1 MNLTT
6 LNSVV
11 AWVAALTA
19 TALAEAADGP
29 PAATIEFNRDI
40 RPILADNCLSCHGPD
55 QGQRKAALRLDREES
70 ALARLESGGFAIV
83 RGDVENSLL
92 VQRIEAKHLDMR
104 MPPAEARKVL
114 SPDQIAML
122 KQWVAQGAPWQQHW
136 AWIAPKRP
144 ELPPI
149 AHLSWPRT
157 PIDRFILARLEREG
171 LTPAPEADKPTLI
184 RRASFDL
191 TGLPPSLAQINDF
204 LADQSE
210 QAYEDLVDRLLASP
224 HFGERMA
231 LHWLDLAR
239 YADTHGYHVDSGRE
253 MWPWRDWVIKA
264 FNQNMPFDR
273 FTIEQL
279 AGDLLPGGNQSQTI
293 ATGFNRN
300 TMVNYEGGIEDE
312 EFRVEY
318 VVDRVDTTSTVWL
331 GLTMT
336 CARCHDHKY
345 DPLTMRDYYRLFAF
359 FNNTTDKGSDGA
371 KGNAL
376 PIVKVATAEQLK
388 RLTDLTARIDALRSR
403 LDGPSAEVD
412 AAQHQREP
420 LQEQITNL
428 QQRKEQLQD
437 GLTTTMVMQE
447 LSEDER
453 RQTRMLIRGRYDQH
467 GEVVTA
473 GTPAAL
479 PPMPPGSPTDR
490 RGLSQWLVDPANPL
504 TARVTVNRYWRM
516 VFGMGLVNTSE
527 DFGTRGGRPSHSK
540 LLDYL
545 AVEFVESGWDIKALI
560 KQMVMSSV
568 YRQSSRATPRLFQ
581 RDPNNVLLA
590 RGVRQRLEPEFLRDL
605 SLGVSG
611 LLADRIGGPSVKP
624 YQPPGLWREVSYE
637 PDSGNYSAQVYEQ
650 DTGDNLYR
658 RSLYTFWKRT
668 VPPPNMAAFDA
679 PNREMCTVQRAVT
692 NTPLQA
698 LVLLNDPTFV
708 EAARALGER
717 IMTESSLA
725 GATVEQ
731 RIAFAFRLATARMP
745 RPIEQ
750 AELLGA
756 YKDELVFFESNIAAA
771 QKLLQVGDSHHNP
784 TLAAAE
790 LAAWTTV
797 ASVILNLDETITKG

>member
-1 MNLTT
+1 MNLSTPSFV
-6 LNSVV
+6 L
-11 AWVAALTA
+11 ACAAG
-19 TALAEAADGP
+19 ALAGAAVGP
-29 PAATIEFNRDI
+29 DAPTIEFNRDI
-40 RPILADNCLSCHGPD
+40 RPLLADNCLACHGPD
-55 QGQRKAALRLDREES
+55 QGQREAGLRLDRQES

-83 RGDVENSLL
+83 PGDVENSLL
-92 VQRIEAKHLDMR
+92 VQRIEATHLDVR
-104 MPPAEARKVL
+104 MPPVESRKVL
-114 SPDQIAML
+114 SPDQVALL

-136 AWIAPKRP
+136 AWTAPQRP

-149 AHLSWPRT
+149 DPRSRPRT
-157 PIDRFILARLEREG
+157 PIDRFILARLDREG
-171 LTPAPEADKPTLI
+171 LTPAQQSDKHTMI
-184 RRASFDL
+184 RRVSFDL
-191 TGLPPSLAQINDF
+191 TGLPPSLAQIDDF
-204 LADQSE
+204 VTDRSE
-210 QAYEDLVDRLLASP
+210 QAYENLVNRLLASP

-253 MWPWRDWVIKA
+253 MWPWRDWVIEA

-279 AGDLLPGGNQSQTI
+279 AGDLLPGATQSQII

-318 VVDRVDTTSTVWL
+318 VVDRVETTSTVWL

-336 CARCHDHKY
+336 CSRCHDHKY

-359 FNNTTDKGSDGA
+359 FNNTTDKGFDGA

-376 PIVKVATAEQLK
+376 PFVKLATTEQLE
-388 RLTDLTARIDALRSR
+388 RLADLTARIDALQAR

-412 AAQHQREP
+412 AAEQQREQLQEQ
-420 LQEQITNL
+420 LQEQITEL
-428 QQRKEQLQD
+428 QQRDEQLQD
-437 GLTTTMVMQE
+437 AVTTTMVMQE
-447 LSEDER
+447 LPEDER
-453 RQTRMLIRGRYDQH
+453 RQTHMLIRGRYDQH
-467 GEVVTA
+467 GEVVAA

-479 PPMPPGSPTDR
+479 PPMPPGSLADR
-490 RGLSQWLVDPANPL
+490 RGLAQWLVDPANPL
-504 TARVTVNRYWRM
+504 TARVAVNRYWQM
-516 VFGMGLVNTSE
+516 LFGRGLVPTS
-527 DFGTRGGRPSHSK
+527 DNFGTRGGRPSHPK

-560 KQMVMSSV
+560 KQIVMSSA
-568 YRQSSRATPRLFQ
+568 YRQSSRAAPHLFQ

-605 SLGVSG
+605 SLSVGG
-611 LLADRIGGPSVKP
+611 LLVNRIGGPSVKP
-624 YQPPGLWREVSYE
+624 YQPPGLWREISYE

-650 DTGDNLYR
+650 DVGDNLYR

-668 VPPPNMAAFDA
+668 LPPPNMAAFDA
-679 PNREMCTVQRAVT
+679 PNRELCTVQRSVT

-717 IMTESSLA
+717 IMTEPALA
-725 GATVEQ
+725 DAAVER
-731 RIAFAFRLATARMP
+731 RIAFAFRLATARTP
-745 RPIEQ
+745 NLIEQ

-756 YKDELVFFESNIAAA
+756 YQDELAFFENNIPAA
-771 QKLLQVGDSHHNP
+771 QKLLGVGDSQHNP
-784 TLAAAE
+784 ALEPAE

-797 ASVILNLDETITKG
+797 ASVILNLDETITKR